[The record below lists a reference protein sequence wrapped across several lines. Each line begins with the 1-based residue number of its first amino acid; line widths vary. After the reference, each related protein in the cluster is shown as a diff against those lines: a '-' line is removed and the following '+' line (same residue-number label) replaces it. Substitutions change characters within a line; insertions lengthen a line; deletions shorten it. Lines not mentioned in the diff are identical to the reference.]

1 MNYLDIIIVLAL
13 LWAAFRGFTK
23 GFVIALASLIALI
36 GGIYIAIHFSDN
48 TAEYLNKWFSPD
60 PQYLKIIS
68 FSITFLLVVIVVLL
82 IAYLIDILIKATGLG
97 IVNRLFGV
105 VFNVLKMALIL
116 SVIICL
122 FNYAGN
128 IKPIISEKHKQES
141 VLYVPISKIAPV
153 IFPYL
158 KIDNWKEKLN
168 SI

>member
-1 MNYLDIIIVLAL
+1 MNYLDIIIVLAS

-36 GGIYIAIHFSDN
+36 GGIYIAIHFSDY
-48 TAEYLNKWFSPD
+48 TAEYLNKWFIPN

-68 FSITFLLVVIVVLL
+68 FAVTFLLVVIIVLL

-116 SVIICL
+116 SVIMCL
-122 FNYAGN
+122 FNYAGD
-128 IKPIISEKHKQES
+128 IKPIIPEKHKQES
-141 VLYVPISKIAPV
+141 VLYLPVSKIAPA

-158 KIDNWKEKLN
+158 NIDKWKAKLK
-168 SI
+168 SV